1 MMRRRFRAAAWTL
14 FAAGVAISGAGPG
27 AAPRVPPVRGGYVVL
42 ACDLHVHCFPGDGA
56 LPPLQIAREARRRRL
71 NVVALT
77 NHNAMLSWRFA
88 RLLDQTAA
96 TPDVLLLP
104 GDEVTGDG
112 FHIAAVG
119 LDRPVPWHMSIPE
132 VVAAIHAQGGVA
144 IAAHPDGVYR
154 KTFDAAA
161 FAAVDGVE
169 ATDPEKMRG
178 RNPRGFFE
186 DAYLRAARAHPGIA
200 AIGSSDFHMWPTI
213 GFWRTFLFVREA
225 SRAGVI
231 EAIRAG
237 RSVACDGQGVT
248 HGPPALAGFVAD
260 ECRAEAATRTDL
272 DGGLS
277 WIGASCAWLALLA
290 LVLAGAERD

>member
-1 MMRRRFRAAAWTL
+1 MAAWTL
-14 FAAGVAISGAGPG
+14 FAAGVALSGAGPG
-27 AAPRVPPVRGGYVVL
+27 AAPRVPPARGGYLVL
-42 ACDLHVHCFPGDGA
+42 ACDLHVHSFPGDGA

-88 RLLDQTAA
+88 ELFHQTAA

-119 LDRPVPWHMSIPE
+119 LDRPVPWHMSIQQ
-132 VVAAIHAQGGVA
+132 VAAAIHAQGGAA

-154 KTFDAAA
+154 QSFDAAA

-169 ATDPEKMRG
+169 ATDPEKMKG
-178 RNPRGFFE
+178 RNRDRFYE
-186 DAYLRAARAHPGIA
+186 DAYVRAARIRPGIA

-213 GFWRTFLFVREA
+213 GFWRTFLFVREPT
-225 SRAGVI
+225 REGVV

-237 RSVACDGQGVT
+237 RSVACDNQGVT
-248 HGPPALAGFVAD
+248 HGPAALVGFVAD
-260 ECRAEAATRTDL
+260 ECRAEAAMRTDP
-272 DGGLS
+272 DTGLS
-277 WIGASCAWLALLA
+277 WLGASLAWLALLA
-290 LVLAGAERD
+290 LVVCSMEA